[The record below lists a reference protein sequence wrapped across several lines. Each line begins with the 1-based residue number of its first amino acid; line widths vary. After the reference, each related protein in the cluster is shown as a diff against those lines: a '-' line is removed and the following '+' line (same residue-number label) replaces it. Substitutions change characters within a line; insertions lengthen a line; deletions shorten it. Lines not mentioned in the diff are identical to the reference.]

1 MEPEN
6 QITKCINQ
14 IRKRPGMYIGQK
26 DIICLRNFLDGFQF
40 CLRQNNIPESKHLP
54 SLPFF
59 LFHEY
64 TAKHFRE
71 TNACQGY
78 AKILKDR
85 CKGDGEQALE
95 QFFSLYDSFC
105 EITIDSIKYTLSP
118 DTQIYFYKVKLSEP
132 FKCFIVVKKQQE
144 TYSIIPDVIPL
155 HGYFISRGTL
165 IDRFAEKACG
175 SAFEGWT
182 KSTGNHI
189 FSENGFSPF

>member
-1 MEPEN
+1 MKPEN

-14 IRKRPGMYIGQK
+14 IRKRPGMYIGEK
-26 DIICLRNFLDGFQF
+26 DIMCLRSFLDGFQF

-64 TAKHFRE
+64 TARHFRE
-71 TNACQGY
+71 TSACKGY
-78 AKILKDR
+78 AAILKEH

-105 EITIDSIKYTLSP
+105 EITIESIKYTIAP
-118 DTQIYFYKVKLSEP
+118 ETNTCFYKVKLSEP
-132 FKCFIVVKKQQE
+132 KIFIVVKKQE
-144 TYSIIPDVIPL
+144 TYSLVSDVIPFQ
-155 HGYFISRGTL
+155 GYFISRGTQ
-165 IDRFAEKACG
+165 IDHFIEKVCG

-182 KSTGNHI
+182 KSTGNYI
-189 FSENGFSPF
+189 FSEDGFSPF